1 MILQRIINSFHK
13 IPAFFKRR
21 VSVAF
26 RPKISLEFQLIFF
39 FAFLVVFSVLFTY
52 LLTNYVF
59 MNIIKNQLDRFSV
72 ETLRNRTNLLDTNLK
87 QYDLLLRDLSVN
99 HDIHET
105 LNANL
110 VGTYENAEFSDKF
123 SSTYAS
129 IAIQLHTNDLI
140 CVLLRSRY
148 DTYYSPRSVI
158 FTGSPV
164 KGDNIANYQNS
175 LYNQIQSNQGKV
187 TFLPTEDYAFFLH
200 NQYKSFAMGR
210 LIRDYNGTEL
220 GYILAFINYD
230 FFDKVLFET
239 APSENTTFGIFDQER
254 VIYARSKSSDHLVVL
269 QDFLNRLP
277 ADKNSQLVNYDGTL
291 YLVTYYTST
300 YSGWT
305 SASMTPMSDLYQGMQ
320 VNRNL
325 VLLVILVLMIVS
337 ILFSIYIALT
347 ITNPIINLIQVTR
360 GISAGDLTLRAGSY
374 QGMEMRELGSH
385 FNNMVEKVNLLLA
398 ENEQKQK
405 ALVQTELSMLQAQI
419 NPHFLHNTLNS
430 IRWMSI
436 INKQDQIKNMVDHL
450 ARLILNT
457 FRQSDIEILIEDEL
471 DILESYINLMKV
483 RYTHFNVVIDAAP
496 LIRRQKILKF
506 ILQPFIENSIL
517 YGFAGI
523 DYLGEIKVSFRN
535 EHNNLLIHVSDN
547 GVGSPEQIRLK
558 LAQQT
563 DDDQVQFNRI
573 GIRNV
578 HKRIQLHYGS
588 QYGLNILANSP
599 GGVIIEMI
607 LPIIE

>member
-1 MILQRIINSFHK
+1 MMLLRIKKILPKVSALFN
-13 IPAFFKRR
+13 RR
-21 VSVAF
+21 ASILL
-26 RPKISLEFQLIFF
+26 RQNISLEFQLIFF
-39 FAFLVVFSVLFTY
+39 FSLLVVFSVLFTY

-59 MNIIKNQLDRFSV
+59 MNIMKNQLDTFSV
-72 ETLRNRTNLLDTNLK
+72 ETLRNRTNLLDTNMK

-110 VGTYENAEFSDKF
+110 VGTYENAEFSDMF

-129 IAIQLHTNDLI
+129 IAIQLHTSNLI

-148 DTYYSPRSVI
+148 DTYFSPRSVI
-158 FTGSPV
+158 FTGSSA
-164 KGDNIANYQNS
+164 KGDNINAYQNT
-175 LYNQIQSNQGKV
+175 LYNQIRSNQGKV
-187 TFLPTEDYAFFLH
+187 TFIPTDDYVFFL
-200 NQYKSFAMGR
+200 NDQRKSFAMGR
-210 LIRDYNGTEL
+210 LIRDYNGNEL

-230 FFDKVLFET
+230 FFDKVLFDIS
-239 APSENTTFGIFDQER
+239 PSEKTTFGIFDQEH
-254 VIYARSKSSDHLVVL
+254 VIYARSKSPDHLAVL

-277 ADKNSQLVNYDGTL
+277 TDKNSQLVNYDGKL

-305 SASMTPMSDLYQGMQ
+305 SASMVPMADLYQGMQ

-325 VLLVILVLMIVS
+325 VLLVSLVFMIVS
-337 ILFSIYIALT
+337 ILFSVYIALT
-347 ITNPIINLIQVTR
+347 ITNPIKNLIHVMR
-360 GISAGDLTLRAGSY
+360 GISAGDMTLRTRPY
-374 QGMEMRELGSH
+374 QGLEMRELGSH

-398 ENEQKQK
+398 DNEQKQK

-430 IRWMSI
+430 IRWISI

-450 ARLILNT
+450 ARLILHT
-457 FRQSDIEILIEDEL
+457 FRQSNIEIPIEDEL
-471 DILESYINLMKV
+471 DILDSYINLMMV
-483 RYTHFNVVIDAAP
+483 RYTHFNVVIDASP
-496 LIRRQKILKF
+496 PIRRKKILKF

-523 DYLGEIKVSFRN
+523 DYLGKIKVLFQY
-535 EHNNLLIHVSDN
+535 EHNNLIIHVSDN
-547 GVGSPEQIRLK
+547 GIGSPEQIRLK
-558 LAQQT
+558 LAQQV

-578 HKRIQLHYGS
+578 HKRIQLHYGV

-599 GGVIIEMI
+599 VGVIIEI
-607 LPIIE
+607 VLPVID